1 MRRLPSKRYL
11 VRSPDGRELVCPSL
25 ADLHA
30 LYTQR
35 FLSDDDQVKPE
46 GALLWQPIGRMP
58 ALNGVRE
65 VRRDPRRMALLLAAT
80 LAVGLAAALLL
91 RR

>member
-1 MRRLPSKRYL
+1 MRRLPPKRYL

-35 FLSDDDQVKPE
+35 FLTDDDLVKQE
-46 GALLWQPIGRMP
+46 GAAEWRALGRMP
-58 ALNGVRE
+58 ALHGVRDA
-65 VRRDPRRMALLLAAT
+65 RRDPRRMALLLAAT
-80 LAVGLAAALLL
+80 LAVGLAVALLL